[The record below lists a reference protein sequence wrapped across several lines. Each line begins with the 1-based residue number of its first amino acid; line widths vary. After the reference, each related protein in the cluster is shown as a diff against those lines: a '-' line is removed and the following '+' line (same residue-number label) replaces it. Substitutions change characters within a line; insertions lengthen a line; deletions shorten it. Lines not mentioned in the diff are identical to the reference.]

1 MVIENVWQSDGDKK
15 IGELELISVDPIIKK
30 LELEKA
36 DIQEQKQTGNK
47 ARTKAIEFEIKDIN
61 EKAEKLVDLNNQINL
76 G

>member
-1 MVIENVWQSDGDKK
+1 MSDKVMAIKK
-15 IGELELISVDPIIKK
+15 SNDEIGELELISIDPIIKK

-36 DIQEQKQTGNK
+36 DIQEQKQTGN
-47 ARTKAIEFEIKDIN
+47 KAIEFEIKDIN